1 MRPLITLTTDF
12 GLYDPFVG
20 IMKGVILNIEPD
32 ARIIDITHNIEPQNI
47 LQAARV
53 LNATYPWYP
62 RKTIHIVVVDPDV
75 GGPESSKNSIAK
87 KKTSHSNKSVLSLI
101 TEGRGPVGKRPI
113 LIQSQFQTFI
123 GPDNGVLTPALGS
136 KSKVYELNNPKY
148 FLKNISNTFHGRDLF
163 APVGAWIANGIP
175 PSKMGPR
182 LLTPTQ
188 LNMPEATQKNQWI
201 EGEIIYIDHFGNAT
215 TNISLELIEKAY
227 SPSDTI
233 EVRVGKDKINGLVT
247 GYYQVTLGQPG
258 AILNSWNQLEIFSR
272 ENSAEKK
279 LKLKLG
285 QPVTLKTK

>member
-12 GLYDPFVG
+12 GLDDPFVG

-136 KSKVYELNNPKY
+136 KSKVYELNNQKY

-163 APVGAWIANGIP
+163 APVGAWIASGIP

-215 TNISLELIEKAY
+215 TNISLELIEKTY
-227 SPSDTI
+227 SSTDTI
-233 EVRVGKDKINGLVT
+233 EISAGKEKINGLVT
-247 GYYQVTLGQPG
+247 GYYQVSLGQPG
-258 AILNSWNQLEIFSR
+258 AILNSWNQLEIFYR